1 MTTIR
6 ADDIRKIIVACDA
19 GMGSSVMLA
28 SQMRRQLKKYPV
40 TVEHSPVSEIPA
52 DADLVVCHQGLAD
65 RARASAAGKPVI
77 AFQLFMGDPAVEKIL
92 AAIRD
97 HGVLDV

>member
-40 TVEHSPVSEIPA
+40 TVEHSPVSQIPA

-65 RARASAAGKPVI
+65 RARAGAAGKPVI